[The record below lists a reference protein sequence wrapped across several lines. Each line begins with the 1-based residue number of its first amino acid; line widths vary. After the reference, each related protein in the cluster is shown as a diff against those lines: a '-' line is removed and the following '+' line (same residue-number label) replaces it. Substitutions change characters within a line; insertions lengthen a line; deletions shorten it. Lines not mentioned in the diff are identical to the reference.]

1 MFLALLITLLPLPIF
16 DTLKSGKRHLI
27 STTNVIRSYDYQK
40 SMKMNKLLN
49 QSPLFVFIP
58 EIQQEQKTLTITFVK
73 ALTTVV
79 EVSFLQGN
87 HPILRIF

>member
-1 MFLALLITLLPLPIF
+1 
-16 DTLKSGKRHLI
+16 
-27 STTNVIRSYDYQK
+27 
-40 SMKMNKLLN
+40 MNKLLN
-49 QSPLFVFIP
+49 QTPLFIFIP